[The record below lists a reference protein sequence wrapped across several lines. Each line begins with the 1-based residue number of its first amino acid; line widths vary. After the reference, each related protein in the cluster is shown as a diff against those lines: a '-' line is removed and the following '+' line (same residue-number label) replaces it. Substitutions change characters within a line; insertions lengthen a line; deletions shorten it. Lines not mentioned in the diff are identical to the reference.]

1 MRPCQVIAGEMDRG
15 QPFDSGDSPIEKL
28 GVTASSSVKSNNRR
42 PDPVL
47 THLGSKPCKK
57 KTFLDDLSNSVRPFD
72 YMVKAGQPARPKTKK

>member
-57 KTFLDDLSNSVRPFD
+57 KTFLDDLSNSGPAVRLYREGRATGP
-72 YMVKAGQPARPKTKK
+72 PKD